1 MGGGYKRLGDICEPP
16 MYGASVAAKEGNPQT
31 DYRYIRITDID
42 DDGNLCNDW
51 KTAEMIENK
60 YILKDGD
67 VLFARS
73 GATAGKTFLYR
84 SEVGKAIYAGYLIK
98 FTPRKEMILPRY
110 LIAFTHSATYLE
122 WAKNTRGGT
131 AQPNIN
137 AQQYSNLVIPVP
149 PLSDQK
155 KIVDEVVK
163 YEAEIAKAKA
173 VMDSAPARKQA
184 ILRKYGVIA

>member
-1 MGGGYKRLGDICEPP
+1 

-84 SEVGKAIYAGYLIK
+84 SEVGKAIYAGYLIR

-173 VMDSAPARKQA
+173 VVDSAPARKQA